1 MKGRETEIDGLRM
14 GRFAKKRERG
24 GLGMGVSGAEVDR
37 GRVNL

>member
-24 GLGMGVSGAEVDR
+24 GLGMGMGLSG
-37 GRVNL
+37 